1 MAGLAATQKMGAE
14 KSDIGGKEKVESRAR
29 ESIAKWGTGRV

>member
-14 KSDIGGKEKVESRAR
+14 KSDIGGGGESRKQSER
-29 ESIAKWGTGRV
+29 EHR